1 MCPLLGNALSVT
13 MKTFNLTK
21 LDLKS
26 SANRGWGFSPVN
38 SVMTGSININKEYH
52 WSLLCHNLKEN
63 VLNTVTFKILYKN
76 FCENEIKD
84 EIIILFFYNDILCG
98 SVYFRLVVCVTAD
111 AFSRFWVHEP
121 PWTANIR
128 CNQSAEVC
136 I

>member
-1 MCPLLGNALSVT
+1 MT
-13 MKTFNLTK
+13 IKTFNLTK

-63 VLNTVTFKILYKN
+63 VLNTVTLKILYKN

-84 EIIILFFYNDILCG
+84 EIILLRELFCFFTMTFCAVLFTFVLLC
-98 SVYFRLVVCVTAD
+98 A
-111 AFSRFWVHEP
+111 
-121 PWTANIR
+121 
-128 CNQSAEVC
+128 
-136 I
+136 